1 MKRELKQQQER
12 ILVLT
17 EKLIKF
23 FFKEEYTPE
32 ESLLSTAVFMHEALK
47 NFPNKEV
54 AERIK
59 KLLKTIVE

>member
-1 MKRELKQQQER
+1 MT
-12 ILVLT
+12 I
-17 EKLIKF
+17 
-23 FFKEEYTPE
+23 
-32 ESLLSTAVFMHEALK
+32 FMHEALK